1 MQYFT
6 TNQSNDTGFADL
18 LCLASENE
26 VVGYL
31 TRDPHLHFPAVIF
44 VYEDIL
50 NVYLSR
56 DF

>member
-31 TRDPHLHFPAVIF
+31 TRDPHLHFPAVFF